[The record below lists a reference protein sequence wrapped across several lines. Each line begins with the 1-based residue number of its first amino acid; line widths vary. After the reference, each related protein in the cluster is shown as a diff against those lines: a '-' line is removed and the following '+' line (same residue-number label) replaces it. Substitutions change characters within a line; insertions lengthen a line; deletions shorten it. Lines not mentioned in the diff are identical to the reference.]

1 MITYNSSP
9 STTVQQSKIRLTF
22 NVKSISSSYKSN
34 IHIYRISGYG
44 NFLWKFPNKN
54 YLAAYGTIHTWD
66 SNKTVIFP
74 AAINVPGAISTETG
88 VTTPS
93 LTVNGDIG
101 CNSIKIGSRSLN
113 NALVFTS
120 LNNIDYTQ
128 STKTAKEKEIVTS
141 AALAY

>member
-1 MITYNSSP
+1 M
-9 STTVQQSKIRLTF
+9 
-22 NVKSISSSYKSN
+22 
-34 IHIYRISGYG
+34 
-44 NFLWKFPNKN
+44 
-54 YLAAYGTIHTWD
+54 
-66 SNKTVIFP
+66 FP
-74 AAINVPGAISTETG
+74 AAIRVPGAISTETG

-93 LTVNGDIG
+93 LTVNGDIS

-120 LNNIDYTQ
+120 TNNINYTQ